1 MNHQILICDDNDS
14 DVYILLASLKTAG
27 LLFDSIRARDGE
39 ETLGFLTSSAR
50 FDLVILDLRLP
61 CLSGLDVL
69 QNLEERNLIPA
80 CPIVV
85 LTSRV
90 GREREILSRFPTT
103 TIWEK
108 PLNLDGYTEVANSIA
123 KLL

>member
-1 MNHQILICDDNDS
+1 MNYRILICDDNDG
-14 DVYILLASLKTAG
+14 DVYILLMSLKAAG
-27 LLFDSIRARDGE
+27 LVFESVRASDGE
-39 ETLGFLTSSAR
+39 ETMAFLTSPAR

-61 CLSGLDVL
+61 CLSGIDVI
-69 QNLEERNLIPA
+69 QALEERNLLPT
-80 CPIVV
+80 CPIIV
-85 LTSRV
+85 LSSRL

-108 PLNLDGYTEVANSIA
+108 PLSLDGYTEVAHSIA